1 MIKTMYALLFL
12 MVFMV
17 LGVFFFPPDAHAQTS
32 RFDLTLRTRAQ
43 LKDSNSFNVREA
55 QQSWDADTTAVIVC
69 DMWDSHH
76 CFRAVKRVQKLAPE
90 IEKFLQV
97 TRDQGATIIHAPSS
111 CMEFYVEHPARERAV
126 DIPMSKSLPEKIGE
140 WCYQI
145 PAEEAGEYPIDQTDG
160 GEDDGAEEH
169 QRWASE
175 LEAHGRDP
183 KAPWKRQIA
192 SIKIDSDV
200 DFISVDGKEIWSIL
214 ESKHIEHILMV
225 GVHTNMCVL
234 GRPFGLRQMVK
245 NNRQIV
251 LVRDLTDAMY
261 NPAAAPFVNHH
272 TGTDLIVE
280 YIEKWVCPTVT
291 SDQIVGGTPFRFSS
305 DTRPRI
311 AMLIGESEY
320 ETQRTLPRFAI
331 DALGK
336 DYRVDILH
344 ENPESKNDFPGID
357 RIAEADA
364 LFISV
369 RRRLLPK
376 MQLDVIRQFV
386 NSGKPVI
393 GIRTANHAFCLKGKA
408 ESQSEGLEAWPEFDA
423 EVFGGNYSGHHA
435 NDILTKVELC
445 LLDGDGPGEIVKNIE
460 VDQLVGNGSLYKVSP
475 LAKTTGQLLSGSIPD
490 RESEPVAWYNVRAD
504 GGRSFYTSL
513 GHPDDFENPQFVK
526 LLKQAV
532 DWTMQSDAKVKK

>member
-1 MIKTMYALLFL
+1 
-12 MVFMV
+12 
-17 LGVFFFPPDAHAQTS
+17 
-32 RFDLTLRTRAQ
+32 
-43 LKDSNSFNVREA
+43 
-55 QQSWDADTTAVIVC
+55 
-69 DMWDSHH
+69 
-76 CFRAVKRVQKLAPE
+76 
-90 IEKFLQV
+90 
-97 TRDQGATIIHAPSS
+97 
-111 CMEFYVEHPARERAV
+111 
-126 DIPMSKSLPEKIGE
+126 
-140 WCYQI
+140 
-145 PAEEAGEYPIDQTDG
+145 
-160 GEDDGAEEH
+160 
-169 QRWASE
+169 
-175 LEAHGRDP
+175 
-183 KAPWKRQIA
+183 
-192 SIKIDSDV
+192 
-200 DFISVDGKEIWSIL
+200 
-214 ESKHIEHILMV
+214 
-225 GVHTNMCVL
+225 MCVL